1 MRDWWTH
8 SASFRSRRNRSH
20 GGTIACAPSSAAGD
34 CASISRSFR
43 LRSRSISRRAPST
56 SARASANVRRTTRRS
71 FSTSIY
77 DRVRQRRRTMR
88 RRQFLIAATAV
99 MAPFGARA
107 QSAYPSKP
115 INWVVGFPPGGGADG
130 VTRLVASKV
139 SQNIGQPVIVENR
152 PGASSII
159 AAQYVAN
166 AAPDGYT
173 VMSIEQGS
181 MVFNTALY
189 SKLPYDPKDIVPV
202 SDMIRAPVILA
213 VNPSFPAKDLQS
225 FVALIRQNPGKYN
238 YGSPGRGLAHQLA
251 MEAFKQ
257 RAKLDIVDVQ
267 YKGIAPVVQDVIAG
281 QIPMGPIDTVVILP
295 HLRAGKLRAIASFSD
310 KRLAAT
316 PDVPAMGELGYEGLD
331 IAPIVGVGAPAKT
344 PREIVNRLN

>member
-1 MRDWWTH
+1 MK
-8 SASFRSRRNRSH
+8 RRN
-20 GGTIACAPSSAAGD
+20 
-34 CASISRSFR
+34 
-43 LRSRSISRRAPST
+43 
-56 SARASANVRRTTRRS
+56 
-71 FSTSIY
+71 
-77 DRVRQRRRTMR
+77 
-88 RRQFLIAATAV
+88 FLIAAA
-99 MAPFGARA
+99 ASGLPLGARA
-107 QSAYPSKP
+107 QAGFPSKA

-152 PGASSII
+152 PGASSSI

-173 VMSIEQGS
+173 IMSVEQGA

-189 SKLPYDPKDIVPV
+189 SKLSYDPKDLVPV
-202 SDMIRAPVILA
+202 CDMIRAPVILA
-213 VNPSFPAKDLQS
+213 VNPNFPAKDLKS
-225 FVALIRQNPGKYN
+225 FVEHIRQNPGKYN

-281 QIPMGPIDTVVILP
+281 QVPIGPIDTVVILP
-295 HLRAGKLRAIASFSD
+295 HLRAGKLRALASFSD

-316 PDVPAMGELGYEGLD
+316 PDVPSMGELGYEGLD
-331 IAPIVGVGAPAKT
+331 IAPIVGVAAPAKT
-344 PREIVNRLN
+344 PRDIVGRLNAEVVKALRDPQVSAKMTGLGLEIIADTPEQFAAFLQEEGRKWLPLIRSLNIKLD

>member
-1 MRDWWTH
+1 MIRRNFLITAAAAALAPMGVRAQ
-8 SASFRSRRNRSH
+8 ASF
-20 GGTIACAPSSAAGD
+20 
-34 CASISRSFR
+34 
-43 LRSRSISRRAPST
+43 
-56 SARASANVRRTTRRS
+56 
-71 FSTSIY
+71 
-77 DRVRQRRRTMR
+77 
-88 RRQFLIAATAV
+88 
-99 MAPFGARA
+99 
-107 QSAYPSKP
+107 PSKP
-115 INWVVGFPPGGGADG
+115 ITWVVGFPPGGGADG

-139 SQNIGQPVIVENR
+139 SQNIGQPVVVENR
-152 PGASSII
+152 PGASSSI
-159 AAQYVAN
+159 AAQYLTN

-173 VMSIEQGS
+173 IMSVEQGS

-189 SKLPYDPKDIVPV
+189 SKLSYDPKDIAPV
-202 SDMIRAPVILA
+202 CDMIRAPVILA
-213 VNPSFPAKDLQS
+213 VNPNFPAKDLKS
-225 FVALIRQNPGKYN
+225 FIELIRQHPGKYN

-267 YKGIAPVVQDVIAG
+267 YKGIAPVVQDVVAG

-344 PREIVNRLN
+344 PREIIQRLNAEIVKAVRSPEVSAKLTGLGLEIIADTPEQFAAFLQNEGRKWLPLIRQLNIKLD

>member
-1 MRDWWTH
+1 
-8 SASFRSRRNRSH
+8 
-20 GGTIACAPSSAAGD
+20 
-34 CASISRSFR
+34 
-43 LRSRSISRRAPST
+43 
-56 SARASANVRRTTRRS
+56 
-71 FSTSIY
+71 
-77 DRVRQRRRTMR
+77 MR
-88 RRQFLIAATAV
+88 RRDFLIAAAAASV
-99 MAPFGARA
+99 APLHVRA
-107 QSAYPSKP
+107 QAAYPSKA

-130 VTRLVASKV
+130 VTRLVAAKL
-139 SQNIGQPVIVENR
+139 SQNIGQPVVVENR
-152 PGASSII
+152 PGASSSI

-173 VMSIEQGS
+173 IMSVEQGS

-189 SKLPYDPKDIVPV
+189 SKLSYDPKDIAPV
-202 SDMIRAPVILA
+202 GDMIRAPVILA
-213 VNPSFPAKDLQS
+213 VNPNFPAQDLKS
-225 FVALIRQNPGKYN
+225 FIELVQKNPGKYN

-295 HLRAGKLRAIASFSD
+295 HLRAGKLRAIASFSE

-316 PDVPAMGELGYEGLD
+316 PDVPSMGELGYAGLD

-344 PREIVNRLN
+344 PREIINRLNAELVKALRDPEVSAKLTGLGLEIIADTPEQFGAFLQSEGKQWLPLIRSLNIKLD

>member
-1 MRDWWTH
+1 MKRRNFLITAAAAALAPMGVRAQ
-8 SASFRSRRNRSH
+8 ASF
-20 GGTIACAPSSAAGD
+20 
-34 CASISRSFR
+34 
-43 LRSRSISRRAPST
+43 
-56 SARASANVRRTTRRS
+56 
-71 FSTSIY
+71 
-77 DRVRQRRRTMR
+77 
-88 RRQFLIAATAV
+88 
-99 MAPFGARA
+99 
-107 QSAYPSKP
+107 PSKP
-115 INWVVGFPPGGGADG
+115 ITWVVGFPPGGGADG

-139 SQNIGQPVIVENR
+139 SQNIGQPVVVENR
-152 PGASSII
+152 PGASSSI

-173 VMSIEQGS
+173 IMSVEQGS

-189 SKLPYDPKDIVPV
+189 SKLSYDPKDIAPV
-202 SDMIRAPVILA
+202 CDMIRAPVILA
-213 VNPSFPAKDLQS
+213 VNPNFPAKDLKS
-225 FVALIRQNPGKYN
+225 FIELIRRNPGKYN

-344 PREIVNRLN
+344 PREIIQRLNAEIVKAVRSPEVSAKLTGLGLEIIADTPEQFAAFLDNEGKKWLPLIRSLNIKLD